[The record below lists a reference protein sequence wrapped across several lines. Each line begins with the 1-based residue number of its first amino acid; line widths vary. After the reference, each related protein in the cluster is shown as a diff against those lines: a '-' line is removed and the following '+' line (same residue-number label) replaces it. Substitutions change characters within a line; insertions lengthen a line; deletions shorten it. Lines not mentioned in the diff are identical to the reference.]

1 MTEHTTI
8 VDDRRESRMGKGLVL
23 GIAATVV
30 VALVAIFLIAG
41 GPGRFMAA
49 PPANQTNVN
58 VPAGN
63 APAQPVPA
71 GPQINIPPKIDL
83 NINQQAPQPPAGQA
97 PAVQAPAEAP
107 KP

>member
-8 VDDRRESRMGKGLVL
+8 VDDRRESGMGKGLVL

-58 VPAGN
+58 VPARN
-63 APAQPVPA
+63 APARRPRRK
-71 GPQINIPPKIDL
+71 GRT
-83 NINQQAPQPPAGQA
+83 
-97 PAVQAPAEAP
+97 
-107 KP
+107 KPTGAICGRPSTRNSPGCRRSIGRR